1 MCVGIT
7 LIYYIMT
14 VAVGVLSGEL
24 KRYKYEESFDIYSH
38 FTLSYELFKL
48 ILGKCENVNE
58 TKF

>member
-1 MCVGIT
+1 
-7 LIYYIMT
+7 MT
-14 VAVGVLSGEL
+14 VAVGVLSGAL